1 MVPNAAHVE
10 SDAERGTE
18 LEHRMTVK
26 QAFTVYRK
34 AVLWS
39 IALGTCIIMEGFDLI
54 LISSLFGYPA
64 FQRKFGH
71 LQPNGTYELTA
82 AWQSGLGNGTLVG
95 QIFGLFAAGLLC
107 DRFGFRKTM
116 AGGITLI
123 VCFIFFPVFAPS
135 IEVLLVGQILL
146 GVPFGVFQTL
156 ACTYA
161 SEVCPT
167 KLRAYVTTYTNLCWV
182 IGQIIASGTLKG
194 LLSRTDDWGYKIPFA
209 LQWFWPIPIAFF
221 LWFAPESPYWYVR
234 KGRIEEAQQSLRRLT
249 NNQTLPEFSS
259 NDAVAMMI
267 HTNAIEKAAAE
278 GTSYTDC
285 FKGTDLRRTEI
296 VCVVWAIQTL
306 CGSTFMGAS
315 SYFYQQAGLD
325 VSNAFTMTLAQFCLG
340 GVGTIFSWV
349 LMGWFGRRTL
359 YLGGQLIM
367 CALLAIIGFLALIDR
382 GNTGA
387 QWAIGSML
395 LVYTFIYDCTV
406 GPVCYALV
414 TELTSTRLKVKTVVL
429 ARNLYNVTGIITNI
443 LTPLMLNPT
452 AWNWGAK
459 TGFFWAGSC
468 LLCAIW
474 TYFRLPEP
482 KGRTYSEL
490 DVLFESKVS
499 ARKFKTTEVKEFQ
512 ESSLSLE
519 KTSSDLPTGKHEDGR
534 VHVENV

>member
-1 MVPNAAHVE
+1 
-10 SDAERGTE
+10 
-18 LEHRMTVK
+18 
-26 QAFTVYRK
+26 
-34 AVLWS
+34 
-39 IALGTCIIMEGFDLI
+39 MEGFDLI

-71 LQPNGTYELTA
+71 LQPNGSYELTA
-82 AWQSGLGNGTLVG
+82 AWQSGLSNGTLCG
-95 QIFGLFAAGLLC
+95 QIFGLFAAGILC
-107 DRFGFRKTM
+107 DRYGFRKTM
-116 AGGITLI
+116 GGGIFLI
-123 VCFIFFPVFAPS
+123 VCFIFIPVFAPS
-135 IEVLLVGQILL
+135 IEVLLAGQILL
-146 GVPFGVFQTL
+146 GIPFGVFQTL

-161 SEVCPT
+161 AEVCPT
-167 KLRAYVTTYTNLCWV
+167 NLRAYLTTYTNLCWV
-182 IGQIIASGTLKG
+182 IGQIIASGTLRG

-234 KGRIEEAQQSLRRLT
+234 HGRIEEAKQSLNRLT
-249 NNQTLPEFSS
+249 NKATMPDFSS
-259 NDAVAMMI
+259 DQAVAMMVY
-267 HTNAIEKAAAE
+267 TNDLEKAAAE
-278 GTSYTDC
+278 GTSYLDC

-296 VCVVWAIQTL
+296 VCFVWAIQTL
-306 CGSTFMGAS
+306 CGSTFMGSS

-340 GVGTIFSWV
+340 GVGTVFSWF
-349 LMGWFGRRTL
+349 LMGWCGRRTL
-359 YLGGQLIM
+359 YLGGQFIM
-367 CALLAIIGFLALIDR
+367 AALLAIIGFLGLIDR
-382 GNTGA
+382 NNSSA

-429 ARNLYNVTGIITNI
+429 ARNLYNVVGIVTNV

-468 LLCAIW
+468 LLCAVW

-482 KGRTYSEL
+482 KGRTYGEL

-499 ARKFKTTEVKEFQ
+499 ARKFKITEVKEFPA
-512 ESSLSLE
+512 SVLSLE
-519 KTSSDLPTGKHEDGR
+519 KVSSDLASKHETGR
-534 VHVENV
+534 AHVESV